1 MHLGEYEVMRAVPG
15 TLGFE
20 GIVREAEK
28 ICDDLLGKGLYS
40 EERIKEICRK
50 EDHYFFVIS
59 KRGQIEGIFY
69 CYAGM
74 AADIPFAAAIDG
86 MTADTRIGVAQSIA
100 LRNEA
105 RHRGIAASLL
115 DHATGMLFDE
125 ENVRAIFALAWVQG
139 VEIPAKKHLERCGY
153 RFLEIQSH
161 PWASCE
167 ELICPVCGCQPCIC
181 DGAVYVKEVNDDE

>member
-1 MHLGEYEVMRAVPG
+1 MHLGEYEVIQIEPEAP
-15 TLGFE
+15 GFE
-20 GIVREAEK
+20 GVVREAEK

-50 EDHYFFVIS
+50 EDHYFFVIL

-86 MTADTRIGVAQSIA
+86 MAADTRIGVAQSIA

-105 RHRGIAASLL
+105 RHQGIAASLL
-115 DHATGMLFDE
+115 NHATRMLFDE
-125 ENVRAIFALAWVQG
+125 EKVRKIFALAWVQG
-139 VEIPAKKHLERCGY
+139 TEIPARKHLERCGY
-153 RFLEIQSH
+153 RFLGMQSR

-167 ELICPVCGCQPCIC
+167 ELMCPVCGRQPCAC
-181 DGAVYVKEVNDDE
+181 DGAVYVKEVDDDE